1 MRDEIFWVV
10 YEEEKKTRK
19 WVDMPKEYLGSPLY
33 EHATDYITILETGER
48 VMVRKKDGFV
58 FENSGVS
65 SSDKNHLATPEEI
78 EKLRA
83 DARRKAEERRRR
95 GLQRGEHISPS
106 FVGTLLESSKD
117 GKWQV
122 VSTGKAGR
130 WVNMPKNYKGKP
142 ILEYWNVYLTELET
156 GERVYINKRT
166 GKIADEELLQRRGT
180 RTSNKSKRRNTSFK
194 TISLKKIIAD
204 GYDETV
210 PWVVDLDSS
219 KHGSWYPMPID
230 FKGKPTYESWDSYVT
245 KLSDGS
251 KVAVSKKTNE
261 QIIEGIPL
269 KDKLPDRGSNKF
281 KQSADKFPLNSK
293 ESKKVKESQQGKKAL
308 STGLK
313 VISSKEEL
321 LELQVKSQSNR
332 KEVNKKGKE

>member
-33 EHATDYITILETGER
+33 EHATDYITILKTGER

-65 SSDKNHLATPEEI
+65 SSDKSHLATPEEI
-78 EKLRA
+78 EKLRS

-166 GKIADEELLQRRGT
+166 GKIADEELLQRRST
-180 RTSNKSKRRNTSFK
+180 RTSNKAKRRNTSLK
-194 TISLKKIIAD
+194 TISLDKLIAD

-219 KHGSWYPMPID
+219 KRDSWYPMPID
-230 FKGKPTYESWDSYVT
+230 FQGKPTYESWDSYVT

-251 KVAVSKKTNE
+251 KVAISKKTNE
-261 QIIEGIPL
+261 QIIEGISL
-269 KDKLPDRGSNKF
+269 KDKLPIRGSNKF

-308 STGLK
+308 STGLR
-313 VISSKEEL
+313 VVSSKEEL

-332 KEVNKKGKE
+332 KKVNKKGKE

>member
-1 MRDEIFWVV
+1 MSEEIFWVV
-10 YEEEKKTRK
+10 YEEEKKTRE
-19 WVDMPKEYLGSPLY
+19 WVDMPKDYIGSPLY
-33 EHATDYITILETGER
+33 EHATDYITVLETGER

-58 FENSGVS
+58 YKNGGVS
-65 SSDKNHLATPEEI
+65 TSDKNHLATPGEI

-95 GLQRGEHISPS
+95 GLQRGERISPS

-166 GKIADEELLQRRGT
+166 GKIADEELLQRRST
-180 RTSNKSKRRNTSFK
+180 RTSNKAKRRNASLK
-194 TISLKKIIAD
+194 TISLDKLIAD

-210 PWVVDLDSS
+210 PWIVDLDSS
-219 KHGSWYPMPID
+219 KRDSWYPMPID

-251 KVAVSKKTNE
+251 KVAISKKTNK
-261 QIIEGIPL
+261 QIIEGISL
-269 KDKLPDRGSNKF
+269 KDKLPNRGSNKF
-281 KQSADKFPLNSK
+281 KQSVDEFPLNSN
-293 ESKKVKESQQGKKAL
+293 ESEKVKESQQGKKAL
-308 STGLK
+308 STGLR
-313 VISSKEEL
+313 VVSSKEEL
-321 LELQVKSQSNR
+321 LELQVKSQANKR
-332 KEVNKKGKE
+332 EVDKKGKE

>member
-65 SSDKNHLATPEEI
+65 SSDKSHLATPEEI

-95 GLQRGEHISPS
+95 GLQRGERISPS

-166 GKIADEELLQRRGT
+166 GKIADEELQQRRGT
-180 RTSNKSKRRNTSFK
+180 RTSNKAKRRNTSLK
-194 TISLKKIIAD
+194 TISLDKLIVD

-219 KHGSWYPMPID
+219 KRGSWYPMPID

-261 QIIEGIPL
+261 QIIEGISL
-269 KDKLPDRGSNKF
+269 KDKLPNRGSNKF
-281 KQSADKFPLNSK
+281 KQSADEFPLNSE
-293 ESKKVKESQQGKKAL
+293 ESKKVKESQRGKKAL
-308 STGLK
+308 STGLR
-313 VISSKEEL
+313 VVSSKEEL